1 MDDHPRLSRFPGL
14 PSTAGSTPTR
24 VITTLGRVPAWT
36 ITGQPAGTIPA
47 GVVAPAAKST
57 SRGRV
62 VDVITD
68 GPYAGHVVER
78 HTGRIRVEPTSA
90 YDLGESEL

>member
-14 PSTAGSTPTR
+14 PSAASDQATR
-24 VITTLGRVPAWT
+24 VLTTLAAVPAWT
-36 ITGQPAGTIPA
+36 ITGQPAGTIPS
-47 GVVAPAAKST
+47 GTVLPAAKST

-62 VDVITD
+62 VDVVTA
-68 GPYAGHVVER
+68 GPFAGRVVER

-90 YDLGESEL
+90 YDMGESDL